1 MVPSIEF
8 AASGPFDDDERTVIR
23 AVVAAIGETQRGETL
38 LEFIQHNISLLD
50 RLGGLLG
57 DFPSLFGAQSLGRRR
72 RDLSSLV
79 DMLSRSNGSNFEM
92 FLPTRALVGR
102 NLVMGEMNFYRSLRY
117 IYREAKSDDDI
128 EVSETDD
135 LMQQINR
142 LLCHCLYTRLADDVL
157 SHIASDDL
165 IARAERQKAV
175 LLLSHIWERVTYR
188 IRDYLPVLEATWEA
202 RRRVE
207 PVFGTLMGSSE
218 MFRLIQAGCDER
230 FVDYL
235 VRPNHTSE
243 EASAFREFLFGASTE
258 QLTKLETKLRE
269 QGQQTV
275 SHGDLEARTIDPG
288 RMGVDPA
295 LAMFEFF
302 LSRHMQASAR
312 RQAGLAGPKRTAEE
326 YVMLHYLEGQ
336 DNDRL
341 SIPPSTR

>member
-1 MVPSIEF
+1 
-8 AASGPFDDDERTVIR
+8 ERAVIR
-23 AVVAAIGETQRGETL
+23 DVVTAIGQTPRGEPL
-38 LEFIQHNISLLD
+38 VGFIQHNISLLD
-50 RLGGLLG
+50 RLGALLG
-57 DFPSLFGAQSLGRRR
+57 DFPSLFAEQSLGRRR

-92 FLPTRALVGR
+92 FLPTRALIGR

-117 IYREAKSDDDI
+117 TYREATSDDVSYND
-128 EVSETDD
+128 EV
-135 LMQQINR
+135 MQQINR
-142 LLCHCLYTRLADDVL
+142 LLCHCLYTRLADEVL
-157 SHIASDDL
+157 SHMASDDL
-165 IARAERQKAV
+165 VARAERQKAV

-188 IRDYLPVLEATWEA
+188 IGDYLPVLEATWEA

-243 EASAFREFLFGASTE
+243 EAGAFREFLFGASTE
-258 QLTKLETKLRE
+258 QLNRLETKLRE

-275 SHGDLEARTIDPG
+275 SRGDLDARTIEPG

-326 YVMLHYLEGQ
+326 YVMLHYLEEQ
-336 DNDRL
+336 DDDRL
-341 SIPPSTR
+341 SIPPSSR